1 MTVYELKNLPIDTL
15 VKLHNTAGG
24 NRIYCMDDAEDFN
37 QVAAIIAEHLRVKR
51 NSALWEFDSAM
62 PYVVIE
68 HGDVLSYNEKA
79 IRNYVDYGRI
89 IEYILYS

>member
-1 MTVYELKNLPIDTL
+1 MTVYELRSLPIDTI
-15 VKLHNTAGG
+15 VNLHNTAGG
-24 NRIYCMDDAEDFN
+24 NRIYCMDDDNDFIHVN
-37 QVAAIIAEHLRVKR
+37 GIVTEHLRVKR

-68 HGDVLSYNEKA
+68 HGDVVSYNEKA
-79 IRNYVDYGRI
+79 IKNYVDYDRI

>member
-1 MTVYELKNLPIDTL
+1 MTVCELKTLPIDTI

-24 NRIYCMDDAEDFN
+24 NRIYCMDDDEDFN
-37 QVAAIIAEHLRVKR
+37 QVNAIVAEHLRVKR

-68 HGDVLSYNEKA
+68 HGDVVSYSEKA
-79 IRNYVDYGRI
+79 IRDYIDYDRI
-89 IEYILYS
+89 IEYVLYS

>member
-1 MTVYELKNLPIDTL
+1 MTVYELKTLPIDTL
-15 VKLHNTAGG
+15 VKLHNMAGG
-24 NRIYCMDDAEDFN
+24 NRIYCMDDDNDFSYVN
-37 QVAAIIAEHLRVKR
+37 DIVTEHLRVKR

-68 HGDVLSYNEKA
+68 HGDAVSYNEKA
-79 IRNYVDYGRI
+79 IKNYVDYDRI

>member
-1 MTVYELKNLPIDTL
+1 MTVYELKTLPIDTI

-24 NRIYCMDDAEDFN
+24 NRIYNMDDNNDYN
-37 QVAAIIAEHLRVKR
+37 CVRDVVAEHLRVKR

-68 HGDVLSYNEKA
+68 HGDVMSYNEKA
-79 IRNYVDYGRI
+79 IRDYIDYDRI
-89 IEYILYS
+89 ADMLYP

>member
-1 MTVYELKNLPIDTL
+1 MTVCELKTLPIDTI

-24 NRIYCMDDAEDFN
+24 NRIYCMDDDEDFN
-37 QVAAIIAEHLRVKR
+37 QVKAIVAEHLRVKR

-68 HGDVLSYNEKA
+68 HGDVMSYSEKA
-79 IRNYVDYGRI
+79 IRDYIDYARI
-89 IEYILYS
+89 IEYVLYS

>member
-1 MTVYELKNLPIDTL
+1 MTVCELKTLPLDTI

-24 NRIYCMDDAEDFN
+24 NRIYCMDDDEDFN
-37 QVAAIIAEHLRVKR
+37 QVKAIVAEHLRVKR

-68 HGDVLSYNEKA
+68 HGDVVSYSEKA
-79 IRNYVDYGRI
+79 IRDYIDYDRI
-89 IEYILYS
+89 IEYTLYS

>member
-1 MTVYELKNLPIDTL
+1 MTVYELKTLHIDMI
-15 VKLHNTAGG
+15 VKLHNMAGG
-24 NRIYCMDDAEDFN
+24 NRIYCMDDDNDFSHVN
-37 QVAAIIAEHLRVKR
+37 DIVTEHLRVKR

-68 HGDVLSYNEKA
+68 HGDVVSYNEKA
-79 IRNYVDYGRI
+79 IKDYVDYDRI